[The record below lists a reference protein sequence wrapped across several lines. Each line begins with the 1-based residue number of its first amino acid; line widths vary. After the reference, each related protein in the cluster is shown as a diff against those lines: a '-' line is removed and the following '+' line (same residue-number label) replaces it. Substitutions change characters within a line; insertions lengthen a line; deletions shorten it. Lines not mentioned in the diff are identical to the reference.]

1 MSLQEPERVKET
13 AGAIGRYLS
22 SRPQATETVEGVAK
36 WWLVRQRYED
46 SLELVQLAL
55 DLLVESGELERVPV
69 AGGKFLYRKCL
80 MNVTPPNGAAGK
92 N

>member
-1 MSLQEPERVKET
+1 MSLHERERVED
-13 AGAIGRYLS
+13 AASAIERYLS

-55 DLLVESGELERVPV
+55 DLLVESGELERVPM
-69 AGGKFLYRKCL
+69 AGGKTLYRKCL